1 MKRLTFCAALVVASI
16 GLAGSASA
24 DSQGP
29 INFESP
35 YTVANI
41 DGQQGWSKTGGY
53 DVAVASVATFSNA
66 SGWGF
71 GDQALRL
78 SDSVT
83 SGSFG
88 DQTFS
93 PGLTQPAGESD
104 LSHFTATFKIGT
116 TSATVQ
122 PGLHMSVSPDD
133 GNGGRMSYLRFEDQ
147 STPTDGVHVYFDDA
161 TDAGPVGTAATFSD
175 TDIATL
181 SRTTAHTVTFDI
193 GFKTGAADLVN
204 IYIDGSLKHSGTT
217 WEDYYRYDPE
227 QNGNGHA
234 VPNTSKLLFREGGTA
249 NSGNAGGGFLVDGV
263 SVTSSASAI
272 CTPTGFMRD
281 NQNLTAAQIGGP
293 VTGTLDALGCNIG
306 VYYDSANGG
315 SVSGADIS
323 GANYFGVLVNGTT
336 VNVTNSSV
344 HAIGEVPLNGSQHG
358 NAIVYLNGA
367 KGTISGNHVFNYQK
381 NGITVSGVN
390 ANGTVPGPATSASV
404 LNNVVTGEG
413 HVAYIAQ
420 NGIQISYG
428 ASGTVT
434 GNTVSGNWYTG
445 PTYTACGLLFYQA
458 GGVKQNANNLFNN
471 QTNFC
476 NFGRGGGKPPRP

>member
-1 MKRLTFCAALVVASI
+1 MKRLMFCAALVVASI

-29 INFESP
+29 IDFES
-35 YTVANI
+35 YTTGNI

-53 DVAVASVATFSNA
+53 DVAVANVVDFPAA
-66 SGWGF
+66 SEYGF
-71 GDQALRL
+71 GAKALRS

-93 PGLTQPAGESD
+93 PGLTQPAREAGP
-104 LSHFTATFKIGT
+104 SHFTATFKIGT
-116 TSATVQ
+116 TVASEQA
-122 PGLHMSVSPDD
+122 GLHMSVSPDD

-147 STPTDGVHVYFDDA
+147 VGGVHVFFDDV
-161 TDAGPVGTAATFSD
+161 TNSGPLGTVANFSD
-175 TDIATL
+175 LDIATL
-181 SRTTAHTVTFDI
+181 SRSTAHTVTFGI
-193 GFKTGAADLVN
+193 LFKTNAADLVN
-204 IYIDGSLKHSGTT
+204 IYIDGVLKHSGTT
-217 WEDYYRYDPE
+217 WENYYRSDPE
-227 QNGNGHA
+227 QAGNGNV
-234 VPNTSKLLFREGGTA
+234 VPSTSKLLFREGGTA

-263 SVTSSASAI
+263 SLTSSASAI

-281 NQNLTAAQIGGP
+281 GHELTAAQIGGP
-293 VTGTLDALGCNIG
+293 VTGTIG

-367 KGTISGNHVFNYQK
+367 HGTISGSHVFNYQK

-390 ANGTVPGPATSASV
+390 ADGSVPPRPTTSASV

-413 HVAYIAQ
+413 HVSYIAQ
-420 NGIQISYG
+420 NGIQFSYG

-445 PTYTACGLLFYQA
+445 ATYTACGLLFYQA
-458 GGVKQNANNLFNN
+458 GGVKQNANNLFYN

>member
-1 MKRLTFCAALVVASI
+1 MKRLMFCAALVVASI

-35 YTVANI
+35 YTVGNI

-53 DVAVASVATFSNA
+53 DVAVVNVVDYSHAASY
-66 SGWGF
+66 GF
-71 GDQALRL
+71 GLQALRS

-93 PGLTQPAGESD
+93 PGLTQPAGESG

-116 TSATVQ
+116 TAASEQ
-122 PGLHMSVSPDD
+122 IGLHMSVSPDD
-133 GNGGRMSYLRFEDQ
+133 GNGGRMSYLRFDDR
-147 STPTDGVHVYFDDA
+147 TDGVHVLFDDA
-161 TDAGPVGTAATFSD
+161 TFID

-181 SRTTAHTVTFDI
+181 NRASSHTVTFGI
-193 GFKTGAADLVN
+193 AFKTNAADLVS
-204 IYIDGSLKHSGTT
+204 IYIDGSLVHTGTT
-217 WEDYYRYDPE
+217 WEDYYRNDPE
-227 QNGNGHA
+227 QAGNGNV
-234 VPNTSKLLFREGGTA
+234 VPSTSKLLFRESGTA
-249 NSGNAGGGFLVDGV
+249 HSGNAGNGFLVDGV
-263 SVTSSASAI
+263 SLASSASPT
-272 CTPTGFMRD
+272 CTSTGFMRD
-281 NQNLTAAQIGGP
+281 GHDLTAAQIGGN
-293 VTGTLDALGCNIG
+293 VTGSTLDATGCNIG
-306 VYYDSANGG
+306 VYYDSTHTG

-323 GANYFGVLVNGTT
+323 GANYFGVLVNGAT

-358 NAIVYLNGA
+358 NAIAYLNGA
-367 KGTISGNHVFNYQK
+367 SGTISGNHVFNYQK

-390 ANGTVPGPATSASV
+390 ATGEVVPHPTTSASV

-413 HVAYIAQ
+413 PVSYIAQ
-420 NGIQISYG
+420 NGIQVSYG

-434 GNTVSGNWYTG
+434 GNTVSNNWYTG
-445 PTYTACGLLFYQA
+445 ATYTACGLLFYQA

>member
-1 MKRLTFCAALVVASI
+1 MKRLMFCAALVVASI

-35 YTVANI
+35 YTVGNI

-53 DVAVASVATFSNA
+53 DVEVASVATFSNA

-93 PGLTQPAGESD
+93 PGLTQPAGESV

-116 TSATVQ
+116 TSATLQ

-147 STPTDGVHVYFDDA
+147 ADKVHVFFDDA
-161 TDAGPVGTAATFSD
+161 TDGGPVGTVANFSD
-175 TDIATL
+175 TQIATL
-181 SRTTAHTVTFDI
+181 DRTSSHTVTFDI
-193 GFKTGAADLVN
+193 GFRTNAADLVN
-204 IYIDGSLKHSGTT
+204 IYIDGSLEHSGTT

-234 VPNTSKLLFREGGTA
+234 IPNTSKLLFREGGAA
-249 NSGNAGGGFLVDGV
+249 NSGNAGNGFLVDGV
-263 SVTSSASAI
+263 SLTSSASAI

-281 NQNLTAAQIGGP
+281 NQNLTAAQIGGS

-306 VYYDSANGG
+306 VYYNASHSG
-315 SVSGADIS
+315 SVSGANIS
-323 GANYFGVLVNGTT
+323 GANYFGVLANG
-336 VNVTNSSV
+336 VALNVANSSV

-367 KGTISGNHVFNYQK
+367 SGTISGNHVFNYQK
-381 NGITVSGVN
+381 NGITVSGVLADGN
-390 ANGTVPGPATSASV
+390 VPAHPTTSASV
-404 LNNVVTGEG
+404 LSNVVTGEG
-413 HVAYIAQ
+413 HVSYIAQ
-420 NGIQISYG
+420 NGIQVSYG

-434 GNTVSGNWYTG
+434 GNTVSNNWYTG
-445 PTYTACGLLFYQA
+445 ASYTACGLLFYQA

>member
-35 YTVANI
+35 YTVGNI
-41 DGQQGWSKTGGY
+41 NGQQGWSKTGTY
-53 DVAVASVATFSNA
+53 DVAVASVADYGNA
-66 SGWGF
+66 VGFGF

-93 PGLTQPAGESD
+93 PGLTQPAGEAG

-116 TSATVQ
+116 TSANEQ
-122 PGLHMSVSPDD
+122 AGLHMSVSPDD

-147 STPTDGVHVYFDDA
+147 ADGVHVFFDDA
-161 TDAGPVGTAATFSD
+161 TDPGPVGTVANFSD
-175 TDIATL
+175 TDIFTL
-181 SRTTAHTVTFDI
+181 THTSSHTVTFDI
-193 GFKTGAADLVN
+193 GFRTNAADLVN

-234 VPNTSKLLFREGGTA
+234 IPNTSKLLFREGGAAT
-249 NSGNAGGGFLVDGV
+249 SGNAGNGFLIDGV
-263 SVTSSASAI
+263 SLTSSASAI
-272 CTPTGFMRD
+272 CTETGFMRD
-281 NQNLTAAQIGGP
+281 SRNLTAAQIGGP

-306 VYYDSANGG
+306 VYYNASHPG

-323 GANYFGVLVNGTT
+323 GANYFGVLVNGAT
-336 VNVTNSSV
+336 VNTTNSSV
-344 HAIGEVPLNGSQHG
+344 HAIGEVSLNGSQHG

-367 KGTISGNHVFNYQK
+367 HGMISGNHVFNYQK

-390 ANGTVPGPATSASV
+390 ADGTVPGPATSASV

-413 HVAYIAQ
+413 HVSYIAQ

>member
-1 MKRLTFCAALVVASI
+1 MKRLMFCAALVVASI

-29 INFESP
+29 ITFES
-35 YTVANI
+35 YSTGNI

-53 DVAVASVATFSNA
+53 DVAVVNVADFPAASSY
-66 SGWGF
+66 GF
-71 GDQALRL
+71 GVKALRS

-93 PGLTQPAGESD
+93 PGVSQSAGESG

-116 TSATVQ
+116 TSATLQ
-122 PGLHMSVSPDD
+122 SGLHMSVSPDD
-133 GNGGRMSYLRFEDQ
+133 GNGGRMSYLRFDDR
-147 STPTDGVHVYFDDA
+147 SDGVHVLFDDA
-161 TDAGPVGTAATFSD
+161 TFIDA
-175 TDIATL
+175 DIATL
-181 SRTTAHTVTFDI
+181 SQGSAHTVTFDI
-193 GFKTGAADLVN
+193 GFRTNAADVVN
-204 IYIDGSLKHSGTT
+204 IYIDGALKKSGTT
-217 WEDYYRYDPE
+217 WENYYRNDPE
-227 QNGNGHA
+227 QAGNGNV
-234 VPNTSKLLFREGGTA
+234 VPSTSKLLFRESGTA
-249 NSGNAGGGFLVDGV
+249 NTGNAGNGFLIDGV
-263 SVTSSASAI
+263 SLTSSASAI
-272 CTPTGFMRD
+272 CTETGFMRD
-281 NQNLTAAQIGGP
+281 GHNLTAAQIGGP

-306 VYYDSANGG
+306 VYYDSTHTG
-315 SVSGADIS
+315 SVSGANIS
-323 GANYFGVLVNGTT
+323 GANYFGVLVNGAS
-336 VNVTNSSV
+336 VDVTNSSV
-344 HAIGEVPLNGSQHG
+344 HAIGEVPFNGSQHG

-367 KGTISGNHVFNYQK
+367 HGTISGSQVFNYQK

-390 ANGTVPGPATSASV
+390 ANGDPVAPATTSASV

-413 HVAYIAQ
+413 HVSYIAQ

-428 ASGTVT
+428 ASGNVT
-434 GNTVSGNWYTG
+434 GNTVSNNWYTG
-445 PTYTACGLLFYQA
+445 ANVTACGLLFYQA